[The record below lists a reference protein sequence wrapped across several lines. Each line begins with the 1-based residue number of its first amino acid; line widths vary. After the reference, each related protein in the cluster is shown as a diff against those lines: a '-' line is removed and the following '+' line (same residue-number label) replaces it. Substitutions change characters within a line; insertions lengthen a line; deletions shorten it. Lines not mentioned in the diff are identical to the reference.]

1 MIDKTID
8 LIFGIILIAIIMGL
22 GTGLINL
29 N

>member
-1 MIDKTID
+1 MIDKTTD

-22 GTGLINL
+22 GTGLITL